1 MPAHPERF
9 ALDLEVPPIL
19 DCARPQVAPRCDL
32 AFTIGP
38 SGSPDT
44 FARGVQLTN
53 ERFEGVADPLERGGA
68 LFVQLSQQLLVPF
81 AWRSPD
87 HELHC
92 RRRTPPR
99 DCSR

>member
-1 MPAHPERF
+1 
-9 ALDLEVPPIL
+9 
-19 DCARPQVAPRCDL
+19 
-32 AFTIGP
+32 
-38 SGSPDT
+38 
-44 FARGVQLTN
+44 
-53 ERFEGVADPLERGGA
+53 
-68 LFVQLSQQLLVPF
+68 VQLSQQLLVPF